1 MFNFLHFQHEQQSSK
16 NVSCPKCK
24 HVKAFVPTQPCVVT
38 VVSGEVVA
46 EGAGEQDGGEVL
58 QPGYGGA
65 GVCHDQVGQN

>member
-1 MFNFLHFQHEQQSSK
+1 M
-16 NVSCPKCK
+16 V
-24 HVKAFVPTQPCVVT
+24 A

-58 QPGYGGA
+58 QQGYGGA